1 MLVEEKPDANGAE
14 GKGFWD
20 GGAKGHGNNRE
31 SGGKRSG
38 LPGAR
43 TAQRTGVRTDMEF
56 PQTPGD
62 AKK

>member
-1 MLVEEKPDANGAE
+1 MATEKPEAKGAG

-20 GGAKGHGNNRE
+20 GGTKGHGNNRE

-38 LPGAR
+38 LPGER
-43 TAQRTGVRTDMEF
+43 TANRTGVRTDMEF
-56 PQTPGD
+56 PQTTGD